1 MKTGNQTKTQT
12 RWWEPV
18 TALFLL
24 LALSMMTGRLVS
36 THWIDHL
43 NIIPIIMVFGYL
55 AGLALGQSRFSTKT
69 VIWFTLCYGLF
80 IVLWQIGTT
89 LDLDIAWSER
99 LLNIWLRLSD
109 SFVKFIRQEDVR
121 DPLLFLTSMAC
132 LYWSISLHAGFAFTR
147 RGNPWEATI
156 PACVVTFIM
165 HLSDIYWSERV
176 WYLLIFLILAMLIVA
191 RLNYLHLNVTWQQN
205 RARIPSYISW
215 DLSRTALLIAIP
227 LVLIAWAAPATI
239 EAIPNAQRQWTTFSK
254 PIKEKFD
261 HLFASLQAS
270 VGLVADTY
278 GESLNMST
286 GIKLSDDIFFF
297 IEAPAQPPPGIRY
310 YWRSRVYD
318 YYMDGRWN
326 ITDTTTLSISPGI
339 FDTNLAP
346 PENQWLAEFSFMP
359 QVATRTIIT
368 APQPTYI
375 NRPGK
380 IQVINNPGN
389 VSDIV
394 AIIAEP
400 YLRPGD
406 VYKIQSSLT
415 NITIARLRAAPN
427 EYPDWI
433 TKRYL
438 QLPESITPR
447 TRDLAQQIT
456 AGVKTN
462 YDKVDAIT
470 NYLRAN
476 IDYQEV
482 IDSPPGNHERL
493 DWLLFD
499 YKKGFCQYYASAEV
513 ILLRILGIPAR
524 MAVGYAQGEHKGISK
539 SGENQPGSMTE
550 MTTYI
555 VRYKDAHAWPEV
567 FFAGIGWVIFE
578 PTANQNPL
586 EHPSGEVSPG
596 AGTSQGNQAGMD
608 DLLPPER
615 HIPSLERDNVRPEST
630 LQHRQNILSNPIVQI
645 TSVFLAVIL
654 ISLAVSP
661 VGQKFLLISF
671 PLQLQAGLIRLGVQP
686 PQALE
691 RWVVQVTTHPPQ
703 PRPLIIRIA
712 NGLKRLGIKPPKF
725 LEQWVRF
732 TTLPPLTRA
741 YQEINKALARLGTPP
756 SPSATPAERASS
768 LIQLLPETEEAVEY
782 LIYEYQAGIYSQEPS
797 LPGDVQSAG
806 KEIRRKSTI
815 VWIRKLINQIKMRF
829 SRFSLH

>member
-1 MKTGNQTKTQT
+1 MKTGNQSTSPLH
-12 RWWEPV
+12 WWEPV
-18 TALFLL
+18 TALFIL

-36 THWIDHL
+36 TRWIDHL

-55 AGLALGQSRFSTKT
+55 AGLVLGQSQFSTKA
-69 VIWFTLCYGLF
+69 VIGFALCYGVF
-80 IVLWQIGTT
+80 VVLWQIGTT
-89 LDLDIAWSER
+89 LDLDVVWSER
-99 LLNIWLRLSD
+99 LLNIGLRLSD
-109 SFVKFIRQEDVR
+109 SLVKFIRQEDVS

-132 LYWSISLHAGFAFTR
+132 LHWSVSLHAGFAFTR

-156 PACVVTFIM
+156 PAGIVTFFM

-176 WYLLIFLILAMLIVA
+176 WYLLIYLVLAMLIVA

-205 RARIPSYISW
+205 HARIPSYISW

-227 LVLIAWAAPATI
+227 FVLIAWAAPATI
-239 EAIPNAQRQWTTFSK
+239 EAIPTAQRQWTTFSK

-261 HLFASLQAS
+261 HLFASLQTS
-270 VGLVADTY
+270 VGLVADSY

-286 GIKLSDDIFFF
+286 GVKLSDNIFFF
-297 IEAPAQPPPGIRY
+297 IGAPAQPPIGIRY
-310 YWRSRVYD
+310 YWRSRIYD

-326 ITDTTTLSISPGI
+326 ITAATMLSISPGI
-339 FDTNLAP
+339 FDTSLVP
-346 PENQWLAEFSFMP
+346 PENQWVANLSFMP
-359 QVATRTIIT
+359 QIATRMIIT

-380 IQVINNPGN
+380 VQVINNPGD

-394 AIIAEP
+394 AIFAEP

-406 VYKIQSSLT
+406 VYEIQSSLT
-415 NITIARLRAAPN
+415 NVTIAQLKARPDN
-427 EYPDWI
+427 YPDWI

-438 QLPESITPR
+438 QLPKSVTQR

-456 AGVKTN
+456 VGLKTD

-476 IDYQEV
+476 IEYQEV
-482 IDSPPGNHERL
+482 IDSPPGNRERL

-524 MAVGYAQGEHKGISK
+524 MAVGYAQGDHKDINESDK
-539 SGENQPGSMTE
+539 DQLDSMTE

-567 FFAGIGWVIFE
+567 FFPGIGWVIFE
-578 PTANQNPL
+578 PTANQSSL
-586 EHPSGEVSPG
+586 ERLSGEVSPG
-596 AGTSQGNQAGMD
+596 VGAGRGNEEGVD
-608 DLLPPER
+608 DLLPSER
-615 HIPSLERDNVRPEST
+615 HTPRMEGDNVRPESS
-630 LQHRQNILSNPIVQI
+630 LQRRHNIFSSPIVQV
-645 TSVFLAVIL
+645 TSVFLALFL
-654 ISLAVSP
+654 IGLAVSP
-661 VGQKFLLISF
+661 VGQKFFLISF
-671 PLQLQAGLIRLGVQP
+671 PIQLQAGLKRLGLQP

-691 RWVVQVTTHPPQ
+691 RWVLKVTTQPPQ
-703 PRPLIIRIA
+703 PQPLIVRIA
-712 NGLKRLGIKPPKF
+712 SGLKRLGIQPPKF

-741 YQEINKALARLGTPP
+741 YQEINKALSRLGAPP
-756 SPSATPAERASS
+756 LPSATPAERASG
-768 LIQLLPETEEAVEY
+768 LIQLLPETKESIEY
-782 LIYEYQAGIYSQEPS
+782 LINEYQVRIYGQES
-797 LPGDVQSAG
+797 NKPGDIQSASI
-806 KEIRRKSTI
+806 EIRKKSTMI
-815 VWIRKLINQIKMRF
+815 WFNKLISQIKIRF